1 MPQPP
6 SAHFMD
12 GSRQS
17 WEAPSPHPPGA
28 PLPGGAAQRASADG
42 GPGWAAP
49 AAPGRVPP
57 DRQGSG
63 SCSRGFLAA
72 AETNGGRLGY
82 GRCALRLFADWHMP
96 ITPTIGRRGV
106 RGSLEA
112 AEAGEGR
119 RLDRGMSDSSQLDSS
134 AEAAVHRIMATP
146 SWKGY

>member
-82 GRCALRLFADWHMP
+82 GSFRSGRFSS
-96 ITPTIGRRGV
+96 TGRRGV